1 MNLFMSFKMAISS
14 ILSSKIRSFLT
25 MLGIIIGVA
34 AVIVL
39 VNMVTATTLNMRNQL
54 ESMGTNLIN
63 VSIRRGGWGM
73 TRSVSVKEVEEIAE
87 NNPESI
93 EYITPVVNSNVT
105 VKYGSSN
112 ISTTMYGV
120 NEHYGKIRNRTVSAG
135 RFIAESDILNRKS
148 VALIG
153 EYVKSELFGNQ
164 NPIGQEMKI
173 NNEVF
178 TVVGVLTA
186 KSSNLSQQSDDDV
199 ILIPYSRA
207 TRLIRNANI
216 NSFAVSAK
224 SSETMSAATAAIE
237 SVLYKKF
244 RSENSYTVT
253 NQAAQIET
261 VDQALGS
268 MTLLMAGI
276 AGISLIVGG
285 IGIMNIMLVTVTE
298 RTREI
303 GIRKA
308 IGAKTGTILVQFLIE
323 SAVVSCLGGI
333 IGIVTGV
340 VGSYFTSKGMNM
352 PTVPL
357 SEQTTVILGS
367 FIFSAAIG
375 IFFGLY
381 PARKAAK
388 LNPIEALRFE

>member
-1 MNLFMSFKMAISS
+1 MNLLMSFRMALSS
-14 ILSSKIRSFLT
+14 ILSSKVRSFLT

-34 AVIVL
+34 AVIIL
-39 VNMVTATTLNMRNQL
+39 VNMVTATTLDMRNQL

-63 VSIRRGGWGM
+63 VNIRRGGWGM
-73 TRSVSVKEVEEIAE
+73 TRSVSVEEIEKIAAD
-87 NNPESI
+87 NKDCI
-93 EYITPVVNSNVT
+93 KYITPIVSSNVT
-105 VKYGSSN
+105 VKYGSN
-112 ISTTMYGV
+112 NVTTSLNGV
-120 NEHYGKIRNRTVSAG
+120 NQHFGIIRNRGIDAG
-135 RFIAESDILNRKS
+135 RFITEDDVDNRIS
-148 VALIG
+148 VVVIG
-153 EYVKSELFGNQ
+153 AYVATELFGAQ
-164 NPIGQEMKI
+164 NPIGQQMKI
-173 NNEVF
+173 NNELF

-186 KSSNLSQQSDDDV
+186 KSSNISQGGDDDMV
-199 ILIPYSRA
+199 IIPYSRA

-216 NSFAVSAK
+216 NSFAVSAVGADK
-224 SSETMSAATAAIE
+224 MTQATEAIE
-237 SVLYKKF
+237 TFLYSKF
-244 RSENSYTVT
+244 RNENSYTVT

-261 VDQALGS
+261 VDDALGS
-268 MTLLMAGI
+268 MTILMAGI

-308 IGAKTGTILVQFLIE
+308 IGAKTGSILVQFLIE

-333 IGIVTGV
+333 IGIGV
-340 VGSYFTSKGMNM
+340 GIAGSYFTSKGMDM
-352 PTVPL
+352 PTVPI
-357 SEQTTVILGS
+357 SEQTAVILGS

>member
-1 MNLFMSFKMAISS
+1 MNLFMSFRMALSS
-14 ILSSKIRSFLT
+14 ILSSKVRSFLT

-34 AVIVL
+34 AVIIL
-39 VNMVTATTLNMRNQL
+39 VNMVTATTLDMRNQL

-63 VSIRRGGWGM
+63 VNIKRGGWGM
-73 TRSVSVKEVEEIAE
+73 TRSVSVEEIEKIAE
-87 NNPESI
+87 DNKDSI
-93 EYITPVVNSNVT
+93 KYITPVVTSNVT

-112 ISTTMYGV
+112 VSTSLSGV
-120 NEHYGKIRNRTVSAG
+120 NEHYGTIRNRGIDQG
-135 RFIAESDILNRKS
+135 RFITADDVDSRKS
-148 VALIG
+148 VAIIG
-153 EYVKSELFGNQ
+153 AYVASQLFGAQ
-164 NPIGQEMKI
+164 DPLGQQMKI
-173 NNEVF
+173 NNEQF
-178 TVVGVLTA
+178 TVIGILTA
-186 KSSNLSQQSDDDV
+186 KSSNISQGGDDDMV
-199 ILIPYSRA
+199 IIPYSRA

-216 NSFAVSAK
+216 SSFAVSAK
-224 SSETMSAATAAIE
+224 NADTMTAATEAIE
-237 SVLYKKF
+237 TFLYQKF
-244 RSENSYTVT
+244 KSENSYTVT

-261 VDQALGS
+261 VDDALGS
-268 MTLLMAGI
+268 MTMLMAGI

-308 IGAKTGTILVQFLIE
+308 IGAKTGSILIQFLIE

-333 IGIVTGV
+333 LGIGLGIV
-340 VGSYFTSKGMNM
+340 GSHFLSQSMGM

-357 SEQTTVILGS
+357 SEQTTVIVGS

>member
-1 MNLFMSFKMAISS
+1 MNLFMSFRMALSS
-14 ILSSKIRSFLT
+14 ILSSKVRSFLT

-34 AVIVL
+34 AVIIL
-39 VNMVTATTLNMRNQL
+39 VNMVTATTLDMRNQL

-63 VSIRRGGWGM
+63 VNIRRSGWGM
-73 TRSVSVKEVEEIAE
+73 TRSVSVEEIEKIAE
-87 NNPESI
+87 DNKDSI
-93 EYITPVVNSNVT
+93 KYITPVVSSNAT

-112 ISTTMYGV
+112 VSTSLTGA
-120 NEHYGKIRNRTVSAG
+120 NEHYGTIRNRGIDQG
-135 RFIAESDILNRKS
+135 RFITADDVDSRKS
-148 VALIG
+148 VAVIG
-153 EYVKSELFGNQ
+153 AYVASELFGTQ
-164 NPIGQEMKI
+164 DPVGQQMKI
-173 NNEVF
+173 NNELF
-178 TVVGVLTA
+178 TIIGVLTA
-186 KSSNLSQQSDDDV
+186 KSSNISQGGEDDTV
-199 ILIPYSRA
+199 IIPYSRA

-224 SSETMSAATAAIE
+224 NADTMTAATEAIE
-237 SVLYKKF
+237 TFLYQKF
-244 RSENSYTVT
+244 KSEDSYTVT

-261 VDQALGS
+261 VDDALSS
-268 MTLLMAGI
+268 MTMLMAGI
-276 AGISLIVGG
+276 AGISLVVGG

-308 IGAKTGTILVQFLIE
+308 IGAKTGSILVQFLIE

-333 IGIVTGV
+333 IGIGLGI
-340 VGSYFTSKGMNM
+340 VGSHFTSTSMGM

-357 SEQTTVILGS
+357 SEQTTVIVGS

>member
-1 MNLFMSFKMAISS
+1 MNLFMSFKMALSS
-14 ILSSKIRSFLT
+14 ILSSKVRSFLT

-34 AVIVL
+34 AVIIL
-39 VNMVTATTLNMRNQL
+39 VNMVTATTLDMRNQL

-63 VSIRRGGWGM
+63 VNIRRGGWGM
-73 TRSVSVKEVEEIAE
+73 TRSVSVEEIE
-87 NNPESI
+87 NIARDNKDSI
-93 EYITPVVNSNVT
+93 KYITPVVTSNAT

-112 ISTTMYGV
+112 ASTSLSGV
-120 NEHYGKIRNRTVSAG
+120 NEHYAAIRNRGVDSG
-135 RFIAESDILNRKS
+135 RFVTADDVDNRKS
-148 VALIG
+148 VAVIG
-153 EYVKSELFGNQ
+153 AYVASTLFGTQ
-164 NPIGQEMKI
+164 NPLGQQIKI
-173 NNEVF
+173 NNELF
-178 TVVGVLTA
+178 TVVGILTA
-186 KSSNLSQQSDDDV
+186 KSSNISQGSEDDTV
-199 ILIPYSRA
+199 IIPYSRA

-216 NSFAVSAK
+216 TSFAVSAK
-224 SSETMSAATAAIE
+224 NSDTMTAATEAIE
-237 SVLYKKF
+237 AFLYQKF
-244 RSENSYTVT
+244 KSENSYTVT

-261 VDQALGS
+261 VDDALGS
-268 MTLLMAGI
+268 MTMLMAGI

-308 IGAKTGTILVQFLIE
+308 IGAKTGSILVQFLIE

-333 IGIVTGV
+333 LGIVLGI
-340 VGSYFTSKGMNM
+340 VGSYFTSTSMGM